1 MSAVG
6 GWGRSEYP
14 LPLAGL
20 YVHVPFCTQRCVY
33 CDFYFTTTRR
43 DEGGYV
49 RALRAEAERMGQE
62 YRDKAPLRTLYL
74 GGGTPS
80 LLSPDALAGV
90 IQTAHEHFDTAGLE
104 EVTVEANPED
114 LAGADGAA
122 WLRAARDLGVTRL
135 SLGVQSFFD
144 DDLAFMNRAH
154 DAAQAEAGAE
164 AAVAIIGD
172 VSVDLIFGIPD
183 QPFEHWGANL
193 QKAVRLGATHVSTY
207 SLTVEERTP
216 LHKLVALGRVVPE
229 GDEVLRERYEFTH
242 RYLADAGFEHYEVSS
257 FARPGHRSR
266 HNEGYWTHETM
277 IGLGPSAH
285 SFWRE
290 TRSRGWRWADV
301 AHLGRWQGL
310 LLAGESPVDWREQI
324 GPDELAD
331 EAILL
336 GLRRLVDGL
345 DVDRLAMDY
354 GIDLLTDKR
363 AELAALESAGL
374 VEVSPRRV
382 RLTLDG
388 AAVAD
393 AVALKLVG

>member
-1 MSAVG
+1 
-6 GWGRSEYP
+6 
-14 LPLAGL
+14 
-20 YVHVPFCTQRCVY
+20 
-33 CDFYFTTTRR
+33 
-43 DEGGYV
+43 
-49 RALRAEAERMGQE
+49 
-62 YRDKAPLRTLYL
+62 
-74 GGGTPS
+74 
-80 LLSPDALAGV
+80 
-90 IQTAHEHFDTAGLE
+90 
-104 EVTVEANPED
+104 
-114 LAGADGAA
+114 
-122 WLRAARDLGVTRL
+122 
-135 SLGVQSFFD
+135 
-144 DDLAFMNRAH
+144 MNRAH

-164 AAVAIIGD
+164 AAVATIGD
-172 VSVDLIFGIPD
+172 VSIDLIFGIPD

-193 QKAVRLGATHVSTY
+193 QKAIRLGATHISTY

-229 GDEVLRERYEFTH
+229 GDELLRERYEFTH
-242 RYLADAGFEHYEVSS
+242 RYLAEAGFEHYEVSS

-363 AELAALESAGL
+363 AELAALEGAGL